1 MQIAG
6 RVQTK
11 ISRNSRNTNKSQR
24 SNILLKSKCLC
35 SPLPELRRPLFIQVS
50 GLTQNT
56 DLNQLWPSFPVLL
69 ADLCLRL
76 QRPWKGRLGLQV
88 AAIPGP
94 LSANG
99 VFHRG
104 LSYQKWKLGYS
115 KDCDATLQSWW
126 VGYMRPY
133 KLTNVCMT
141 IFLIWKWVMRSS
153 EEWVLRVK
161 SLIKMSDRTVQSM
174 GLIFWVKCK

>member
-24 SNILLKSKCLC
+24 SNILLMSKCLF
-35 SPLPELRRPLFIQVS
+35 SPLPELGRILFIQVS
-50 GLTQNT
+50 GLIQNT

-94 LSANG
+94 LP
-99 VFHRG
+99 
-104 LSYQKWKLGYS
+104 YQIMSLPQMPVISKL
-115 KDCDATLQSWW
+115 
-126 VGYMRPY
+126 
-133 KLTNVCMT
+133 
-141 IFLIWKWVMRSS
+141 
-153 EEWVLRVK
+153 E
-161 SLIKMSDRTVQSM
+161 
-174 GLIFWVKCK
+174 FWVFQRFGCYSILWKECPLSRNSPLENIVQVLYN